1 MLKSKLALLYLSYHL
16 VKSLMMLYVAWLTH
30 NILLIILAT
39 GFLVLT
45 ISLLLNFKKVEQ
57 KIERL
62 LNQRTLKKS
71 HRKEARLHAKSN
83 SMD

>member
-1 MLKSKLALLYLSYHL
+1 MIHMLKSKMLLLYLGYHL
-16 VKSLMMLYVAWLTH
+16 VKSLVMLYVAWLTH

-39 GFLVLT
+39 GFLIFT

-62 LNQRTLKKS
+62 LNQRALKKAPTKGS
-71 HRKEARLHAKSN
+71 SLTRKV
-83 SMD
+83 

>member
-1 MLKSKLALLYLSYHL
+1 
-16 VKSLMMLYVAWLTH
+16 MLYVAWLTH

-39 GFLVLT
+39 GFLIFT

-62 LNQRTLKKS
+62 LNQRALKKAPTKGS
-71 HRKEARLHAKSN
+71 SLTRKV
-83 SMD
+83 